1 VSQEQPINTSSYV
14 HPRDPHLH
22 RIENAMEYDPDGK
35 PHLRVTLG
43 SDNITIT
50 GDVNLVDTVTVN
62 STPEDPVHIHITEV
76 GTSGILNVPYMP
88 IQGTVSIG
96 TDGTVSLSANTLSA
110 LENITV
116 GGTVELGATTLSA
129 LENITVSGTVELGAT
144 TLSALE
150 NIGVTGTFW
159 QATQPVSIATMPTTP
174 VTGTFWQATQ
184 PVSGTV
190 TIQDGGNTITVDGTV
205 TANVTFPTTQQVS
218 GTVALDTNTLTAL
231 ENISATV
238 SGTVE
243 LGSTTLTALE
253 NVGVTGTVELGS
265 TTLTALENTTVTIS
279 GTPTVNIGTM
289 PEVEIKNDSGNPVPI
304 SATTAANT
312 ALNPIYVEGSV
323 TIDQTSGDPTLVK
336 YVNSSN
342 LQMDMVDRLR
352 VASTSQMW
360 WYAPTID
367 KDGDLRYIES
377 ITGTNAATNFVQ
389 NLSSIN
395 LTSGTDAS
403 GSVIRISR
411 RRHKLRPGISMLA
424 SFSLNWNG
432 YVPDG
437 NVTKRAGMFTNFNG
451 IFYEMSN
458 DLQVVIRRRLTD
470 GTLVERRVPR
480 TSFTEDRLDGT
491 GATGYDLRPVVKNT
505 ANITAYVSKSSV
517 VVGGNGGTVYRVVF
531 TVSDPTQFF
540 VSQKGRITGVTP
552 TLFNSTVM
560 VTAISGNNVTFVYNQ
575 DPGTFSSLSSAKFE
589 HTNLHHQYVFGF
601 DFTGTRVG
609 KCRFFMDSPLGRIAI
624 HIEDFTDEL
633 STPFVNAP
641 AMSLRYE
648 IFNSGAPGRL
658 PNLTVSSEMINIEAE
673 AVLNPGFG
681 TAQRSTALAIN
692 KGTRTEY
699 ALLGVGLRPGE
710 PNQRADLQVQN
721 IELIDSGN
729 VNTQNAGVYQWR
741 LVLNPSFEGTAV
753 PTPSDIGKCTRMWNY
768 NNGTT
773 ISGGVTLIGGYV
785 TSTTTLDVTT
795 ALNFLNLGS
804 NIAYDD
810 ADKLV
815 LAVKMVVDGTSD
827 AALLA
832 TMNFIEAL

>member
-1 VSQEQPINTSSYV
+1 MSQEQPINTSSYV

-43 SDNITIT
+43 TDTITIN
-50 GDVNLVDTVTVN
+50 GDVNLVEKVK
-62 STPEDPVHIHITEV
+62 
-76 GTSGILNVPYMP
+76 LW
-88 IQGTVSIG
+88 
-96 TDGTVSLSANTLSA
+96 DGTNNLGFDLPNNDGETAPWSLPTENHNMVFNGSTWDRMRGTINDGVLTQISNDYLAISKDTNANSDSNRIFVNA
-110 LENITV
+110 
-116 GGTVELGATTLSA
+116 
-129 LENITVSGTVELGAT
+129 SGTVELGTT
-144 TLSALE
+144 TLAALENISATVTGTVELGTTTLAALE

-159 QATQPVSIATMPTTP
+159 QATQPVSIATMPSTP

-190 TIQDGGNTITVDGTV
+190 TVQDGGGSITVDGSV
-205 TANVTFPTTQQVS
+205 
-218 GTVALDTNTLTAL
+218 
-231 ENISATV
+231 SATV

-243 LGSTTLTALE
+243 LGTTTLA
-253 NVGVTGTVELGS
+253 
-265 TTLTALENTTVTIS
+265 ALENTTVTIS
-279 GTPTVNIGTM
+279 GTPTVNIGTI
-289 PEVEIKNDSGNPVPI
+289 PEVEIKNDLNNPIPI
-304 SATTAANT
+304 S
-312 ALNPIYVEGSV
+312 GSV
-323 TIDQTSGDPTLVK
+323 TVNQVAGSPTLVK
-336 YVNSSN
+336 YSNGNN

-352 VASTSQMW
+352 VAVTSQMW

-377 ITGTNAATNFVQ
+377 ITGTNAASNFVQ

-411 RRHKLRPGISMLA
+411 RRHKLRPGVSMLA

-451 IFYEMSN
+451 VFYEMTG

-480 TSFTEDRLDGT
+480 TSFTEDKLDGT
-491 GATGYDLRPVVKNT
+491 GATGYDLRPVVKQT

-517 VVGGNGGTVYRVVF
+517 VIGGNGGTVYRVVF

-540 VSQKGRITGVTP
+540 ISQKGRITGVAP
-552 TLFNSTVM
+552 TLFNGTVM
-560 VTAISGNNVTFVYNQ
+560 VTAIAGNNVTFVYNQ

-609 KCRFFMDSPLGRIAI
+609 KCRFFMDSPLGRTAI
-624 HIEDFTDEL
+624 HVENFGDEL

-699 ALLGVGLRPGE
+699 ALLGVGLRTGE

-721 IELIDSGN
+721 IELIDSAN

-741 LVLNPSFEGTAV
+741 LVLNPTFAGTAV

-768 NNGTT
+768 DNGTT
-773 ISGGVTLIGGYV
+773 ITGGVTLIGGYI
-785 TSTTTLDVTT
+785 TSTSTLDVTT

-815 LAVKMVVDGTSD
+815 LAIKMVTDGTSD